1 MATINTNPGAM
12 IALQNLNKTNMD
24 LQQVQQRIN
33 TGLAVSSA
41 KDNGGVFAIAQS
53 MRADVGGYKAVT
65 QSLDLATSTVD
76 VALAAGEAIS
86 DLLVE
91 MKEKALAG
99 ADTSLDTASRNAL
112 NEDFKALRDQINTI
126 VSNAEFNGTNLIDGS
141 NTAGISALANADGSN
156 TITINDE
163 DMSLGGTI
171 VTVAATASFGTAAAA
186 STQAAAIETSLDN
199 LNASLARLGTGS
211 KSLEVH
217 KTLSASCP
225 TPWKRASAISSTPI
239 WPKSPPVCSRC
250 RSSSSWAFRRSPSP
264 TRRRA
269 RFWASSDRPRIVVG
283 RLRRF
288 VGFSFSRPSRHPMR

>member
-12 IALQNLNKTNMD
+12 MALQNLNKTNMD

-65 QSLDLATSTVD
+65 QSLDLASSTVD

-86 DLLVE
+86 DLMVE
-91 MKEKALAG
+91 MKEKALAA
-99 ADTSLDTASRNAL
+99 ADTSLDTASRTAL
-112 NEDFKALRDQINTI
+112 NEDFKALRDQVTTI
-126 VSNAEFNGTNLIDGS
+126 VSNAEFNGTNLINGS
-141 NTAGISALANADGSN
+141 QTPGISALANADGSN

-171 VTVAATASFGTAAAA
+171 VTLAATASFNTAAAA

-217 KTLSASCP
+217 KT
-225 TPWKRASAISSTPI
+225 
-239 WPKSPPVCSRC
+239 
-250 RSSSSWAFRRSPSP
+250 
-264 TRRRA
+264 
-269 RFWASSDRPRIVVG
+269 
-283 RLRRF
+283 F
-288 VGFSFSRPSRHPMR
+288 VGKLSDALEKGIGNLVDADLAKESARLQSLQVKQQLGIQALSSANSAPSTVLGCFR